1 MQLPDAV
8 TAIDGVPIEEGVEY
22 PQVQLDSLRMWFQ
35 VGAGLLRKP
44 VAVKA
49 VDDVSLAM
57 WKGET
62 VAVVG
67 ESGSGK
73 TTLGRAI
80 LRLLEPTDGRLLYA
94 GMDIT
99 HAWQRDLMWL
109 RRKAGIIPQ
118 DPYSSVNPTFP
129 IYRILEE
136 PLAVHRLGTPKERME
151 RIHKALEN
159 VKLNPPE
166 LFQGKFPH
174 QLSGGQRQR
183 VAVAR
188 AMILEPD
195 FIVADEPVSML
206 DASVRISILRLLRQL
221 QREFG
226 ITFLYITHDLATA
239 RHFSDRV
246 GIMYAGRLVE
256 MGPVGAVLGEPLHPY
271 TQALIEAIPDPDP
284 ANRLRDR
291 PALPGEPPLLTSPP
305 PGCRFHPRCPIA
317 KAGLCDVEDPQ
328 LRELRPGHFVA
339 CHLAF

>member
-1 MQLPDAV
+1 MQAAEPTPQSEGLPFD
-8 TAIDGVPIEEGVEY
+8 DGGDY
-22 PQVQLDSLRMWFQ
+22 PLLQLDDLRMWFM
-35 VGAGLLRKP
+35 VGSGLFRTPL
-44 VAVKA
+44 AVRA
-49 VDDVSLAM
+49 VDGVSLAL

-62 VAVVG
+62 VAIVG

-73 TTLGRAI
+73 TTLGRVV
-80 LRLLEPTDGRLLYA
+80 LRILEPTEGRLLYA
-94 GMDIT
+94 GVDIT

-136 PLAVHRLGTPKERME
+136 PLAVHRLGTPGERAEM
-151 RIHKALEN
+151 IGKALEN
-159 VKLNPPE
+159 VKLTPPE
-166 LFQGKFPH
+166 LFQAKFPH

-188 AMILEPD
+188 AMILNPE

-221 QREFG
+221 QRKFG
-226 ITFLYITHDLATA
+226 IAFLYITHDLATA

-246 GIMYAGRLVE
+246 AIMYAGKIAE
-256 MGPVGAVLGEPLHPY
+256 TGPVTDVLSEPLHPY

-284 ANRLRDR
+284 ENRLRER
-291 PALPGEPPLLTSPP
+291 PALPGEPPVLTSPP

-317 KAGLCDVEDPQ
+317 KAGLCDVVEPP
-328 LRELRPGHFVA
+328 LRELRPGHLAA
-339 CHLAF
+339 CHLAS

>member
-1 MQLPDAV
+1 MQPPELTGSPAALPV
-8 TAIDGVPIEEGVEY
+8 SGDGEY
-22 PQVQLDSLRMWFQ
+22 PQLQLDELRMWFM
-35 VGAGLLRKP
+35 VGGGLFRP
-44 VAVKA
+44 PMAVKA
-49 VDDVSLAM
+49 VDGVSIAM

-62 VAVVG
+62 LAIVG

-73 TTLGRAI
+73 TTLGRVV
-80 LRLLEPTDGRLLYA
+80 LRLLEPTEGRLLYA

-136 PLAVHRLGTPKERME
+136 PLAVHRLGTPEERAE
-151 RIHKALEN
+151 KISRALEN
-159 VKLNPPE
+159 VKLNPPD
-166 LFQGKFPH
+166 LFQAKFPH

-188 AMILEPD
+188 AMILEPE

-221 QREFG
+221 QRKFG

-246 GIMYAGRLVE
+246 GIMYAGKLAE
-256 MGPVGAVLGEPLHPY
+256 MGPVDAVLGEPLHPY

-284 ANRLRDR
+284 ENRLRDR
-291 PALPGEPPLLTSPP
+291 PALPGEPPILTAPP

-317 KAGLCDVEDPQ
+317 KPGLCDVVEPP
-328 LRELRPGHFVA
+328 LRELRPDHLVA
-339 CHLAF
+339 CHLAS